1 MIPDE
6 LRDFLFPIFIDKD
19 EGIVAGIMSVVFMP
33 SFSRMN
39 EFFIIAYRDV

>member
-6 LRDFLFPIFIDKD
+6 FCDFFFPIFIDKD

-39 EFFIIAYRDV
+39 EFFIIAHRDM